1 MTFWALRVRGCGA
14 VGLLD
19 YWAGGW
25 VGMGG
30 LLAHNTHHT
39 FIIGVAVK
47 YGATTL
53 SIMTLS
59 IMAVNIWT
67 TGIRSL
73 FVILSIII
81 PCHYVEG
88 CYAECGIFCNAE
100 CHYGEYHLATCHYAE
115 WHFLNVIML
124 NVVYAECH

>member
-1 MTFWALRVRGCGA
+1 VGLWGCGA

-19 YWAGGW
+19 CWAGGW
-25 VGMGG
+25 VGTGG

-59 IMAVNIWT
+59 IMTVNIRT
-67 TGIRSL
+67 VGVKSL
-73 FVILSIII
+73 FVIVSIII
-81 PCHYVEG
+81 PCHNSEG
-88 CYAECGIFCNAE
+88 CYAECGIF
-100 CHYGEYHLATCHYAE
+100 L
-115 WHFLNVIML
+115 
-124 NVVYAECH
+124 